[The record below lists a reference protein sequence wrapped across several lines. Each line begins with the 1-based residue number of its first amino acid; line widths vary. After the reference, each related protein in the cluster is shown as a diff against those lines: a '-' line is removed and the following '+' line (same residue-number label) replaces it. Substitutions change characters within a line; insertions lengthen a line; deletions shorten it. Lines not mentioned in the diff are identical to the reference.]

1 MYRIVH
7 YCTEMFRNVQNDSVL
22 EKKNVGF
29 VRPYSFITHA
39 YFLKVYHKE
48 KVYKDSRK
56 ALNALYC
63 FNTHVLFRV
72 TYHKD

>member
-1 MYRIVH
+1 MYRIVQK
-7 YCTEMFRNVQNDSVL
+7 CSEMYRMIVFW
-22 EKKNVGF
+22 KKKTVGF

-39 YFLKVYHKE
+39 YFLKVYHKK

-63 FNTHVLFRV
+63 FNTHALFRE